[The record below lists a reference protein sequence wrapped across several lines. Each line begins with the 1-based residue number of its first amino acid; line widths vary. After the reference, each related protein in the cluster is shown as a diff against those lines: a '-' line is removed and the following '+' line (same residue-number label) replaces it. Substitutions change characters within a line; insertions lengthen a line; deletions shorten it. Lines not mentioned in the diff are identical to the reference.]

1 MIYLNSSTLEKEVS
15 PSKGL
20 VKIQFVCSG
29 VSNEHRY
36 SCTIIV
42 ISSEEMRIY
51 VQKWGINV
59 QECSQLHN
67 SCTNHYNYTSKQ
79 HRKSGF

>member
-1 MIYLNSSTLEKEVS
+1 MIYLNSSTLEAEVS
-15 PSKGL
+15 TSKGL

-42 ISSEEMRIY
+42 ISSEEMRI
-51 VQKWGINV
+51 NV
-59 QECSQLHN
+59 QL
-67 SCTNHYNYTSKQ
+67 
-79 HRKSGF
+79 

>member
-1 MIYLNSSTLEKEVS
+1 MIYLNSSTLDAEVIT
-15 PSKGL
+15 SKGL

-42 ISSEEMRIY
+42 ISSEEMP
-51 VQKWGINV
+51 INV
-59 QECSQLHN
+59 QLWAINVQKCTNSVN
-67 SCTNHYNYTSKQ
+67 SCTNDVKHTS
-79 HRKSGF
+79 

>member
-1 MIYLNSSTLEKEVS
+1 MIYLNSSTLEAEVS
-15 PSKGL
+15 TSKGL

-42 ISSEEMRIY
+42 ISSEEMRIN
-51 VQKWGINV
+51 VQLWAINV
-59 QECSQLHN
+59 HKCANNIN
-67 SCTNHYNYTSKQ
+67 SCTNDVKHTS
-79 HRKSGF
+79 

>member
-1 MIYLNSSTLEKEVS
+1 MSYLNSSTLDTEVS
-15 PSKGL
+15 TSIGF

-42 ISSEEMRIY
+42 ISAEEMRI
-51 VQKWGINV
+51 NV
-59 QECSQLHN
+59 QL
-67 SCTNHYNYTSKQ
+67 
-79 HRKSGF
+79 